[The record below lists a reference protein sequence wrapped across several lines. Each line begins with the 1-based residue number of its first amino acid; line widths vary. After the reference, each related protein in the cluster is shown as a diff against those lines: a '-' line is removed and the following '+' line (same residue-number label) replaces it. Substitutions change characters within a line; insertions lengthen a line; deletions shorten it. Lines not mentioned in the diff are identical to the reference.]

1 MLRIERILFPTDFSD
16 CAERAFSHA
25 AHMADLLG
33 AELHVLHVIE
43 DPARPVE
50 HRAEPPPEQMA
61 VKMDQH
67 LEDVRQALDLSI
79 EFVEA
84 QVTNPS
90 AADGILTYAERQHID
105 LVVMGTHGRRGM
117 RRLLLGS
124 VAEEVVRVATCP
136 VCTVGVKTQ
145 PTERPA
151 FERILVPVDFSD
163 YSAQALRMAREF
175 AARTRGR
182 LHVLH
187 VLEEAQIPGVYE
199 LESAYVNTPEAKQR
213 TREELAEWI
222 EQVGGPDVPY
232 SVHARFGY
240 PARDIIDYAKNRKLD
255 LIVIATHGRVGMER
269 MLLGSV
275 AEKVL
280 RSATSPVLCV
290 RQVGHAPSTELEPA
304 KAATR

>member
-1 MLRIERILFPTDFSD
+1 MLRIDRILFPTDFSD
-16 CAERAFSHA
+16 CAERAFNHA
-25 AHMADLLG
+25 AHLAAFFG
-33 AELHVLHVIE
+33 AELHVLHIIE
-43 DPARPVE
+43 EASIPAERLQQD
-50 HRAEPPPEQMA
+50 APEQVA
-61 VKMDQH
+61 VRMNQH
-67 LEDVRQALDLSI
+67 LEDVRQQLNLDV

-84 QVTNPS
+84 QVTHPS
-90 AADGILTYAERQHID
+90 AAEGVLTYAERQQVD
-105 LVVMGTHGRRGM
+105 LIVMGTHGRRGM

-124 VAEEVVRVATCP
+124 VAEEVVRIAPCP
-136 VCTVGVKTQ
+136 VCTVGIKAQTLKA
-145 PTERPA
+145 PT

-163 YSAQALRMAREF
+163 YSAQALRLAREI
-175 AARTRGR
+175 ATRTGGR

-213 TREELAEWI
+213 TRNELTEWI
-222 EQVGGPDVPY
+222 EEVGGPDVPY

-240 PARDIIDYAKNRKLD
+240 PARDIIDYAKNRQLD

-290 RQVGHAPSTELEPA
+290 RKMADMTSAPVRTVQ
-304 KAATR
+304 AATR

>member
-25 AHMADLLG
+25 AHLAEVLD

-43 DPARPVE
+43 ALDTSQSTE
-50 HRAEPPPEQMA
+50 DPEQVA
-61 VKMDQH
+61 VHMDQH
-67 LEDVRQALDLSI
+67 LQGAQETLGLSI

-84 QVTNPS
+84 QVTKAS
-90 AADGILTYAERQHID
+90 AADGILTYADNQQID
-105 LVVMGTHGRRGM
+105 LIVMGTHGRRGM

-124 VAEEVVRVATCP
+124 VAEEVVRVASCP
-136 VCTVGVKTQ
+136 VCTVGVKAQT
-145 PTERPA
+145 PVHPA
-151 FERILVPVDFSD
+151 FERFLVPVDFSD
-163 YSAQALRMAREF
+163 YSAQALRLAREL
-175 AARTRGR
+175 ASRTGGR

-213 TREELAEWI
+213 TREQLVEWI
-222 EQVGGPDVPY
+222 EEVGGPDVPY

-240 PARDIIDYAKNRKLD
+240 PARDIIDYAKNRSLD

-290 RQVGHAPSTELEPA
+290 RKVRDVASTELQKATTAA
-304 KAATR
+304 K